1 MTREAEKKPASCNPP
16 PPPTVLNFN
25 RVSPQEPEPA
35 PDWNETV
42 ELARKGCDGAATRLV
57 EGLYGHVLRIVRNH
71 LPRGL
76 DEQDLVQEVFM
87 KVFASIDSF
96 RGIQPFPHWVARIAL
111 NTCHDQ
117 LRRRK
122 ARPEVRFSDLCDA
135 DAGFVD
141 SLLEGDA
148 SAPGDPVE
156 IGGRELVER
165 LLATLKPHE
174 RMVLQL
180 LDLEKK
186 SLREVCELTGWGPS
200 RVKVGAMRA
209 RRKLNEQLKRLE
221 RERTP

>member
-1 MTREAEKKPASCNPP
+1 M
-16 PPPTVLNFN
+16 
-25 RVSPQEPEPA
+25 SPQEPEPA

-42 ELARKGCDGAATRLV
+42 QLAKQGCDKAATRLV

-76 DEQDLVQEVFM
+76 DESDLVQEVFM

-117 LRRRK
+117 LRRQK
-122 ARPEVRFSDLCDA
+122 ARPEFRFSDLGPA

-141 SLLEGDA
+141 AMLDNET
-148 SAPGDPVE
+148 SAPEPGE

-174 RMVLQL
+174 RMILQL

-186 SLREVCELTGWGPS
+186 SLREVCELTGWGAS
-200 RVKVGAMRA
+200 KVKVTAMRA
-209 RRKLNEQLKRLE
+209 RRKLNVNLKQLEGEIR
-221 RERTP
+221 P